1 MVRLDSD
8 RKLNTKVSRLPEVR
22 AAVSEEAEERGNRAS
37 AKLASHFRTG
47 RSSVAVEHGR
57 VDSYIIL
64 RDESWQSAM
73 SIEFG
78 HSWRGKHVNGLYII
92 TGAAG
97 LA

>member
-1 MVRLDSD
+1 MVQLDSA
-8 RKLNTKVSRLPEVR
+8 RKLNTTVSRLPNVR
-22 AAVSEEAEERGNRAS
+22 AAVSKEADKRGKRAS

-47 RSSVAVEHGR
+47 RSSVVVKHGR

-64 RDESWQSAM
+64 RDESWKSAM

-78 HSWRGKHVNGLYII
+78 HTWKGRHVNGLYII